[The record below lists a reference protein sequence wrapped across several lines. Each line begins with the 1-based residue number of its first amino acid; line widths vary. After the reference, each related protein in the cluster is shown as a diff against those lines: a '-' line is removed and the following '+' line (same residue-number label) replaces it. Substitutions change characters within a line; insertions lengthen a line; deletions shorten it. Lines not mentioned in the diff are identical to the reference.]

1 LPDNRNDSPDSE
13 MAKPEVSESDEIS
26 TVEDSMSTDD
36 DSSTTDNGVTQ
47 AEVYDNLKRI
57 GELEDEKRR
66 IQEEIWNRTEQLRGV
81 VKHIDQS
88 SILYKILES
97 ALSNS
102 PPKGGTSSGR
112 KTASSKAAAKAPAK
126 TLKKKTR
133 RK

>member
-1 LPDNRNDSPDSE
+1 
-13 MAKPEVSESDEIS
+13 
-26 TVEDSMSTDD
+26 MSTDD
-36 DSSTTDNGVTQ
+36 DSSANGNGVTQ

-81 VKHIDQS
+81 VQHIDRG

-97 ALSNS
+97 ALSDS
-102 PPKGGTSSGR
+102 VPKAVASSGR
-112 KTASSKAAAKAPAK
+112 KKASTKGAPNDSTK
-126 TLKKKTR
+126 VVKKKTR